1 MAGSDVKVTISVVDN
16 ASRSFQ
22 TISDGADKMGREIE
36 ESAQQ
41 SSRSFKDMERD
52 ARNVGLGIGV
62 LIGSL
67 ALAGQSFRDQEIAL
81 DTLRRGYG
89 DAADDMERFANQL
102 QETTNYSNDSAVAA
116 ANVFRTLGENYGYT
130 AEQIQQLITIS
141 ADLAATTGISL
152 ADAATRVQSAMRG
165 EAEAAEYL
173 GLTLNDHAL
182 GIDRLSTSTSEYEKS
197 QIRFNALQE
206 QSAFAMGAAQQQAEG
221 AYGAV
226 DQLADSFQD
235 GAQRVGE
242 FLGPLGEIGAF
253 AADNAVKMGLMALAL
268 AQLGSAASSLNALT
282 TAMTGVNVASK
293 AMTLSLG
300 PVGIAAA
307 AGLAAVGLY
316 QLWQN
321 ADGMVPAIQKAE
333 EHLGDLEQTVREL
346 YAMGS
351 TLGSLGERATEGIF
365 PDLSADIAEIEDLQD
380 KIAGTNAVIGQMS
393 GADLEKANADL
404 ETWSFRLMEIA
415 DKYGILDASMLEATI
430 TQQDVI
436 DGMDDLNAILAN
448 TGAGAAQA
456 QEETAE
462 LFDQYERGEISA
474 ETLLSDLDLIANS
487 FDAYNA
493 NATKAAEGTAQ
504 LTEAQQQY
512 NMALAV
518 ANQTLEQYQQN
529 QQIGGQNLAGE
540 HHEAARA
547 LELEAL
553 SADALADNLARIAE
567 LQGGLQGMPTFALT
581 AGDDGSFDAA
591 FQGVKQGAEEYAE
604 AQRDVASAI
613 GDTIAA
619 SGALFGVNED
629 TAAQLEQ
636 LAQLQEEYAATF
648 ERMQSAATQATDT
661 LDSVFRAVVGNTN
674 AIASQ
679 SQSVADW
686 AAELIGAAGTYAQ
699 IDDLLTAGAI
709 TLDEYTAAQGAY
721 NTIAA
726 ANASI
731 QEDVLSIQAQ
741 LAPVVATAT
750 EALATQMDE
759 IANGSTD
766 AQLFA
771 LGMMDA
777 ATSSQ
782 ALALAQGYLQNQ
794 DVFGPMIQQAAE
806 LNPMLAQILEE
817 MGLIS
822 YNPATGEVRLL
833 GVDESQSELEMLTA
847 AMDELNETVATLI
860 AILQDDASG
869 PIGDVQNLLDGLD
882 GDTATVF
889 ADLIDNASGGIA
901 AAHAALMALDGASA
915 TSYIYTIQQTI
926 GGPGIFALGGVAGY
940 DSGGV
945 VIRAGESGAER
956 LDYPGGGHGMAWG
969 DGLYNVPRGTYV
981 NTAPATAQMGGG
993 GGASVTINISGVT
1006 DWDDAARQVS
1016 QKLVPALQQ
1025 AMRQHERSMGWS
1037 WS

>member
-1 MAGSDVKVTISVVDN
+1 MADKTLKVTLNATDN
-16 ASRSFQ
+16 ASAVFKKAGDSAKKLGDELNNAGKGAQTFRQRFEEAARSVEDSNRQ
-22 TISDGADKMGREIE
+22 YDASNKIMRDVGISAGIMVAGMG
-36 ESAQQ
+36 
-41 SSRSFKDMERD
+41 
-52 ARNVGLGIGV
+52 
-62 LIGSL
+62 L
-67 ALAGQSFRDQEIAL
+67 ASQSFRDQQIAL
-81 DTLRRGYG
+81 DTLSRTYG
-89 DAADDMERFANQL
+89 DSADEMERFAQQI
-102 QETTNYSNDSAVAA
+102 QETTNFSNDAALEA
-116 ANVFRTLGENYGYT
+116 ANIAGTLARNYGFT
-130 AEQIQQLITIS
+130 AQEIQNVLQIS
-141 ADLAATTGISL
+141 ADLAATSGLSL
-152 ADAATRVQSAMRG
+152 ADTTQRVTAALRG
-165 EAEAAEYL
+165 EAEGAEVL
-173 GLTLNDHAL
+173 GLTLNQAA
-182 GIDRLSTSTSEYEKS
+182 IDSQNLTLTMSNQEAGHFRL
-197 QIRFNALQE
+197 NALIE
-206 QSAFAMGAAQQQAEG
+206 QSGFAQGAAAQQ
-221 AYGAV
+221 
-226 DQLADSFQD
+226 ADSFYGSLANVRDGLQD
-235 GAQRVGE
+235 LNQRLGGA
-242 FLGPLGEIGAF
+242 LGPFGDLGAF
-253 AADNAVKMGLMALAL
+253 AADNAVQFAAMGLAIG
-268 AQLGSAASSLNALT
+268 QISSTVGTLNSVA

-293 AMTLSLG
+293 AMSLAFG

-307 AGLAAVGLY
+307 AGLAAVAIY
-316 QLWQN
+316 ELWHN
-321 ADGMVPAIQKAE
+321 AEGMVPAIQKAE

-540 HHEAARA
+540 HEEMAAAIEKENAARDEANRAMQEYLDAEQQIAGASFEADTATKTLSESTTDYITAIYQANVA
-547 LELEAL
+547 LNPYNEAL
-553 SADALADNLARIAE
+553 ARQAAEAKLLADAQAE
-567 LQGGLQGMPTFALT
+567 YT
-581 AGDDGSFDAA
+581 
-591 FQGVKQGAEEYAE
+591 
-604 AQRDVASAI
+604 
-613 GDTIAA
+613 
-619 SGALFGVNED
+619 
-629 TAAQLEQ
+629 
-636 LAQLQEEYAATF
+636 ATF
-648 ERMQSAATQATDT
+648 EQMQSVATQATDT
-661 LDSVFRAVVGNTN
+661 LDSVFRAIVGNTD

-679 SQSVADW
+679 SQAVADW
-686 AAELIGAAGTYAQ
+686 AEELIGAEGTWAQ
-699 IDDLLTAGAI
+699 IDDLLIAGAI

-721 NTIAA
+721 NQIAT

-750 EALATQMDE
+750 EALAAQMDE

-777 ATSSQ
+777 TTSAQ
-782 ALALAQGYLQNQ
+782 ALALAQGYLENQ
-794 DVFGPMIQQAAE
+794 EVFGPMIQQAAE

-833 GVDESQSELEMLTA
+833 GVDESQSELALLTD
-847 AMDELNETVATLI
+847 AMDQLNQTVATLI

-889 ADLIDNASGGIA
+889 TNLIDNASSGIGAIA
-901 AAHAALMALDGASA
+901 AQLYALDGFTA
-915 TSYIYTIQQTI
+915 TTYVQTLQT
-926 GGPGIFALGGVAGY
+926 GLTGIFRHGGVAGY
-940 DSGGV
+940 AHGGV
-945 VIRAGESGAER
+945 IAELAEGNR
-956 LDYPGGGHGMAWG
+956 TELLHFATGGVLPISQNGIY
-969 DGLYNVPRGTYV
+969 DIPVGTYV
-981 NTAPATAQMGGG
+981 SPHNAVGDTGNHP
-993 GGASVTINISGVT
+993 SIVVNISGPFNNT
-1006 DWDDAARQVS
+1006 DEAAMDRWAQQRLIPAFRGVLQDTRRGQVS
-1016 QKLVPALQQ
+1016 
-1025 AMRQHERSMGWS
+1025 
-1037 WS
+1037 

>member
-1 MAGSDVKVTISVVDN
+1 MSERIGVEITARDG
-16 ASRSFQ
+16 ASRVFSQ
-22 TISDGADKMGREIE
+22 VTSGLDRMERSLDSADRASGRF
-36 ESAQQ
+36 
-41 SSRSFKDMERD
+41 SRSG
-52 ARNVGLGIGV
+52 A
-62 LIGSL
+62 
-67 ALAGQSFRDQEIAL
+67 
-81 DTLRRGYG
+81 
-89 DAADDMERFANQL
+89 
-102 QETTNYSNDSAVAA
+102 
-116 ANVFRTLGENYGYT
+116 
-130 AEQIQQLITIS
+130 
-141 ADLAATTGISL
+141 
-152 ADAATRVQSAMRG
+152 
-165 EAEAAEYL
+165 
-173 GLTLNDHAL
+173 
-182 GIDRLSTSTSEYEKS
+182 
-197 QIRFNALQE
+197 
-206 QSAFAMGAAQQQAEG
+206 AMGAAL
-221 AYGAV
+221 GAV
-226 DQLADSFQD
+226 TGVLSNAARAAAEAEVSQTRLQSSVEATGALYEEFAAQLTAAGEAAVQMAFDDEEAADALSYLTQATGDAQTAINDLGLVMDIARGRGIGLAEAAKIVAAAEQERF
-235 GAQRVGE
+235 GALARIGIKLDENATKEEAIAALQARYAGQAAAYAETQAGGYDRWLVK
-242 FLGPLGEIGAF
+242 LGNVNEALGEHTGQLQE
-253 AADNAVKMGLMALAL
+253 VLMVLPGL
-268 AQLGSAASSLNALT
+268 SAGF
-282 TAMTGVNVASK
+282 TGVSAV
-293 AMTLSLG
+293 LG
-300 PVGIAAA
+300 GLAPMLGGPIGIAAA
-307 AGLAAVGLY
+307 AGLAAVGIY
-316 QLWQN
+316 KLWE
-321 ADGMVPAIQKAE
+321 ASDGMVSSVDTANQ
-333 EHLGDLEQTVREL
+333 HLGDLEQTVREL

-540 HHEAARA
+540 HEEMAAAIEKENAARDEANRAMQEYLDNEQQLAGASAAAFTAQVDLSAGIEAAADAMTYQVGESARLA
-547 LELEAL
+547 AELAKQEEAVNKL
-553 SADALADNLARIAE
+553 KEQYADTFGQMQAAATAVADNLDTVFGAIVGNTDAIAKSAQGVMDWADALI
-567 LQGGLQGMPTFALT
+567 
-581 AGDDGSFDAA
+581 
-591 FQGVKQGAEEYAE
+591 GAE
-604 AQRDVASAI
+604 
-613 GDTIAA
+613 
-619 SGALFGVNED
+619 
-629 TAAQLEQ
+629 
-636 LAQLQEEYAATF
+636 
-648 ERMQSAATQATDT
+648 
-661 LDSVFRAVVGNTN
+661 
-674 AIASQ
+674 
-679 SQSVADW
+679 
-686 AAELIGAAGTYAQ
+686 GTWAQ
-699 IDDLLTAGAI
+699 IDDLLQNGAI

-721 NTIAA
+721 NQIAT

-750 EALATQMDE
+750 EALAAQMDE

-782 ALALAQGYLQNQ
+782 ALALAQGYLENQ
-794 DVFGPMIQQAAE
+794 EVFGPMIQQAAE

-822 YNPATGEVRLL
+822 YNPATGEVKLL
-833 GVDESQSELEMLTA
+833 GVEESQSDIELLTE

-860 AILQDDASG
+860 AILQDDASE
-869 PIGDVQNLLDGLD
+869 PIGDVQNLLDDLD

-889 ADLIDNASGGIA
+889 ANLIDNASSGIA
-901 AAHAALMALDGASA
+901 AAHNALMALDGSSA
-915 TSYIYTIQQTI
+915 TAYITTIQQTI
-926 GGPGIFALGGVAGY
+926 GGAGVFALGGVAGY
-940 DSGGV
+940 AAGGV
-945 VIRAGESGAER
+945 VIRAGEAGMEQFDFPNGR
-956 LDYPGGGHGMAWG
+956 HGLAVT
-969 DGLYNVPRGTYV
+969 DGLYTVPMGTYV
-981 NTAPATAQMGGG
+981 HTAPATATKGGG
-993 GGASVTINISGVT
+993 PSINVTIAGNVYGI
-1006 DWDDAARQVS
+1006 DDLERQLTRS
-1016 QKLVPALQQ
+1016 LAGAWTS
-1025 AMRQHERSMGWS
+1025 AMRMHERSYGAY
-1037 WS
+1037 

>member
-62 LIGSL
+62 LLGGL
-67 ALAGQSFRDQEIAL
+67 ALSGQAFRDQEIAL
-81 DTLRRGYG
+81 ESMRRGYG
-89 DAADDMERFANQL
+89 DTADDMERFAEQI
-102 QETTNYSNDSAVAA
+102 QDTTNFSNDAAVATE
-116 ANVFRTLGENYGYT
+116 NIFRTLSENYGYT

-141 ADLAATTGISL
+141 ADLAASMGIGL
-152 ADAATRVQSAMRG
+152 EDAAMRVQSAMRG

-182 GIDRLSTSTSEYEKS
+182 GIDRLAASTSEAEKA

-206 QSAFAMGAAQQQAEG
+206 QSAFAMGMAQEQADSTYGTMTELKDSVQDAAQ
-221 AYGAV
+221 
-226 DQLADSFQD
+226 SF
-235 GAQRVGE
+235 GE

-253 AADNAVKMGLMALAL
+253 AADNAVKIGLMTLAF
-268 AQLGSAASSLNALT
+268 AQIGSSASSLNALT

-351 TLGSLGERATEGIF
+351 TLGELGERATEGIF
-365 PDLSADIAEIEDLQD
+365 PDLTTDIARIEELQNA
-380 KIAGTNAVIGQMS
+380 IAQTNRAMGSMS
-393 GADLEKANADL
+393 GEELEKANADL
-404 ETWSFRLMEIA
+404 ERWSFELMNIA

-540 HHEAARA
+540 HEEMAAAIEKENAARDEANRAMQEYLDNEQQLAGASAAAFTAQVDLSAGIEAAADAMTYQVGESARLA
-547 LELEAL
+547 AELAKQEEAVNKL
-553 SADALADNLARIAE
+553 KEQYADTFGQMQAAATAVADNLDTVFGAIVGNTDAIAKSAQGVMDWADALI
-567 LQGGLQGMPTFALT
+567 
-581 AGDDGSFDAA
+581 
-591 FQGVKQGAEEYAE
+591 GAE
-604 AQRDVASAI
+604 
-613 GDTIAA
+613 
-619 SGALFGVNED
+619 
-629 TAAQLEQ
+629 
-636 LAQLQEEYAATF
+636 
-648 ERMQSAATQATDT
+648 
-661 LDSVFRAVVGNTN
+661 
-674 AIASQ
+674 
-679 SQSVADW
+679 
-686 AAELIGAAGTYAQ
+686 GTWAQ
-699 IDDLLTAGAI
+699 IDDLLIAGAI

-721 NTIAA
+721 NQIAT

-782 ALALAQGYLQNQ
+782 ALALAQGYLENQ
-794 DVFGPMIQQAAE
+794 EVFGPMIQQAAE

-822 YNPATGEVRLL
+822 YNPATGEVQLL
-833 GVDESQSELEMLTA
+833 GVDESQSELALLTA

-860 AILQDDASG
+860 AILQDDAST